1 MSSAIMRRN
10 SSKQGLQNL
19 LRVTAQRSIEDAEEI
34 ERERR
39 RRAREAFRNQH
50 SLSRSAG
57 SPQDSVNPPEAGLYE
72 SELKPSSP
80 IAMDEDEGFSDWTQK
95 LERRTRLRMEENGSG
110 EELQE
115 VEKNV
120 NARSRQREKTSFTTS
135 IQSQQ
140 IQDRE
145 EEEKRPQRRMEI
157 SERVSTQRPEE
168 WHDDAR
174 DSKRQQE
181 IKPPMENKIKE
192 ERKEVKVSYTSKVF
206 LQQDRIPN
214 GNGEAAAEEMTSH
227 LVKTKRSPSRTAVV
241 DQTFETKK
249 DMHAGL
255 ETELKLEKIRRSQQ
269 EKESQEMEHLR
280 QRQVEAELELE
291 ELKQKREER
300 RKARE
305 DEERRREEEEQ
316 QKLAKKEEDKRQMKE
331 DIEKRRME
339 AAEKRMKNINITSTD
354 GDDPFN
360 PLNPIS
366 PTFKPIRHVE
376 SASKLV
382 SQSGHLIILIGCS
395 ATATCWYGKAFLL
408 TQEQNGPA
416 TWSSGVEHR
425 FDHRENR
432 IIESIFKEEIS
443 SKEAK
448 MTKPAVV
455 DIPCVSAP
463 VASKKNLFEA
473 GEAWSQTSLKGT
485 PSKDTDI
492 VKVGVANL
500 INHWVKGSPEGGN
513 RHSPSS
519 ASDVK
524 PGDVLQK
531 KNMWEIIGEGTTAEK
546 SGLGGKVS
554 SSGKRYKFVVTGHGK
569 YEKISTEGDRYCVYP
584 NGKSSETNS
593 SILLN
598 VFQILK
604 LFKLTK
610 QFC

>member
-1 MSSAIMRRN
+1 MSSAFMRRN
-10 SSKQGLQNL
+10 SNKQGLQNL
-19 LRVTAQRSIEDAEEI
+19 LRVTAQRSVEDAEEI

-57 SPQDSVNPPEAGLYE
+57 SPQDSVNPPEASLYE
-72 SELKPSSP
+72 SELKPSSTT
-80 IAMDEDEGFSDWTQK
+80 AVDEDEGFSDWTQK
-95 LERRTRLRMEENGSG
+95 LERRMRPKMEENGSG

-115 VEKNV
+115 KEKNV
-120 NARSRQREKTSFTTS
+120 KARSRQREKTSFTTS
-135 IQSQQ
+135 KQYQQ

-145 EEEKRPQRRMEI
+145 EEEKRPETRSAERQMEI
-157 SERVSTQRPEE
+157 SERVSSQRPEE
-168 WHDDAR
+168 WHDDTA

-206 LQQDRIPN
+206 LQQDRTPN
-214 GNGEAAAEEMTSH
+214 GNGEASAEEITSH
-227 LVKTKRSPSRTAVV
+227 LIKTKRSPRTVDV
-241 DQTFETKK
+241 DQAFETKK

-255 ETELKLEKIRRSQQ
+255 ETELKLEKIRRSHQ

-280 QRQVEAELELE
+280 QRQAEAELELE
-291 ELKQKREER
+291 ELKKKREER

-305 DEERRREEEEQ
+305 EEERRRDEEEQ
-316 QKLAKKEEDKRQMKE
+316 QKIAKQEEDKRQMKE
-331 DIEKRRME
+331 DIERRRME

-366 PTFKPIRHVE
+366 PTFKITERTE
-376 SASKLV
+376 SLNRSLKKSNSFKKSQRPVLLPKIDDKL
-382 SQSGHLIILIGCS
+382 
-395 ATATCWYGKAFLL
+395 
-408 TQEQNGPA
+408 EQYTHA
-416 TWSSGVEHR
+416 
-425 FDHRENR
+425 
-432 IIESIFKEEIS
+432 IEIS

-448 MTKPAVV
+448 MTKPVVV
-455 DIPCVSAP
+455 DMPCVSAP

-473 GEAWSQTSLKGT
+473 GEAWSQTSLKGM

-513 RHSPSS
+513 RHSPSTP
-519 ASDVK
+519 SDLK

-531 KNMWEIIGEGTTAEK
+531 KNMWEIIGEGSTAEK
-546 SGLGGKVS
+546 PGLGGKGS
-554 SSGKRYKFVVTGHGK
+554 SSCKRYKFVVTGHGK
-569 YEKISTEGDRYCVYP
+569 YNKIPTEGDHYSVYP
-584 NGKSSETNS
+584 NGKPNELSSDD
-593 SILLN
+593 L
-598 VFQILK
+598 
-604 LFKLTK
+604 
-610 QFC
+610 

>member
-57 SPQDSVNPPEAGLYE
+57 SPQDSVNTPEASLYE

-95 LERRTRLRMEENGSG
+95 LEQRTRLRMEENGSG
-110 EELQE
+110 EESQE

-140 IQDRE
+140 IQGRE
-145 EEEKRPQRRMEI
+145 EEEKRPERRMEI
-157 SERVSTQRPEE
+157 SERVSSQRPEE
-168 WHDDAR
+168 WQDDTR

-241 DQTFETKK
+241 DQAFETKK

-280 QRQVEAELELE
+280 QRQAEAELELE
-291 ELKQKREER
+291 ELKKKREER

-331 DIEKRRME
+331 DIERRRME

-366 PTFKPIRHVE
+366 PTFKITERTE
-376 SASKLV
+376 SLNRSLKKSNSFKKSQRPVLLPKIDDKLE
-382 SQSGHLIILIGCS
+382 Q
-395 ATATCWYGKAFLL
+395 Y
-408 TQEQNGPA
+408 TQA
-416 TWSSGVEHR
+416 
-425 FDHRENR
+425 
-432 IIESIFKEEIS
+432 IEIS

-455 DIPCVSAP
+455 DMPCVSPP

-485 PSKDTDI
+485 PSKD
-492 VKVGVANL
+492 
-500 INHWVKGSPEGGN
+500 
-513 RHSPSS
+513 
-519 ASDVK
+519 VK

-531 KNMWEIIGEGTTAEK
+531 KNMWEIIGEGSTAEK

-554 SSGKRYKFVVTGHGK
+554 SSGKRYKFIVTGHGK
-569 YEKISTEGDRYCVYP
+569 YEKIPAEGDRYSVYP
-584 NGKSSETNS
+584 NGKSSELS
-593 SILLN
+593 SDDL
-598 VFQILK
+598 
-604 LFKLTK
+604 
-610 QFC
+610 

>member
-80 IAMDEDEGFSDWTQK
+80 IAMDEDEGFSDWSQK

-110 EELQE
+110 EESQE

-145 EEEKRPQRRMEI
+145 EGEKRPERLMEI
-157 SERVSTQRPEE
+157 SERVSSQRPEE
-168 WHDDAR
+168 WQDDTR
-174 DSKRQQE
+174 DSKKQQE

-192 ERKEVKVSYTSKVF
+192 ERKEMKVSYTSKVF
-206 LQQDRIPN
+206 LQQDKIPN
-214 GNGEAAAEEMTSH
+214 GNGETASEEMTSH
-227 LVKTKRSPSRTAVV
+227 LVKTKRSPRTAVV
-241 DQTFETKK
+241 DQAFESKK

-280 QRQVEAELELE
+280 QRQAEAELELE
-291 ELKQKREER
+291 ELKKKREER

-316 QKLAKKEEDKRQMKE
+316 QKLAKKQEDKRQMKE
-331 DIEKRRME
+331 DIEKRRVE

-354 GDDPFN
+354 GDEPFN

-366 PTFKPIRHVE
+366 PTFKITERTE
-376 SASKLV
+376 SLNRSLKKSNSFKKSQRPVLLPKIDDKLE
-382 SQSGHLIILIGCS
+382 Q
-395 ATATCWYGKAFLL
+395 Y
-408 TQEQNGPA
+408 TQA
-416 TWSSGVEHR
+416 
-425 FDHRENR
+425 
-432 IIESIFKEEIS
+432 IEIS

-473 GEAWSQTSLKGT
+473 GEAWSPTSLKGT

-513 RHSPSS
+513 RHSPST

-531 KNMWEIIGEGTTAEK
+531 KNMWEIIGEGSTAEK
-546 SGLGGKVS
+546 SGLGGRVS

-584 NGKSSETNS
+584 NGKSSETHS

-598 VFQILK
+598 VSQILK

-610 QFC
+610 PFC